1 MPQAEQLPPLRFE
14 PILKARAWGGRRLS
28 TLGKTLPPEEIVG
41 ESWELADLPVSI
53 PDGRSVVA
61 EGTLQG
67 ESLHSLLSSHEH
79 SILGAL
85 HRADTG
91 GFPLLVKF
99 LDAQDNL
106 SVQVHPDAT
115 YASNHQGAFLKSE
128 TWFVLEA
135 APDSYV
141 YRGVKPDVDRKAFQ
155 EAILQGTAL
164 DCMVRLPAQA
174 GDCIRL
180 PSGTCHALGAGVLAA
195 EIQTPSDTTFRVWDW
210 NRDDPNRPLHI
221 EQAMEA
227 MHFGAQQA
235 DEASA
240 RVVTSDIPPV
250 VREGIASRRI
260 CTMAEFTIDLIDID
274 ESTTHAITGDDT
286 PVVLLCVEGA
296 GKITSPAGNA
306 RFEKG
311 DVVLVPARNC
321 QAHIQATRAIRFLHT
336 DLPVAKGTLL
346 A

>member
-28 TLGKTLPPEEIVG
+28 TLGKSLPPEEIVG
-41 ESWELADLPVSI
+41 ESWELADLPVAI
-53 PDGRSVVA
+53 PNGRSIVA
-61 EGTLQG
+61 EGDLQG
-67 ESLHSLLSSHEH
+67 ESLHALLGSHEH

-85 HRADTG
+85 QRADTG

-115 YASNHQGAFLKSE
+115 YASNHPGAFLKSE

-135 APDSYV
+135 APGSYV

-155 EAILQGTAL
+155 EAILKGTAL

-240 RVVTSDIPPV
+240 RVVTSDIQPV

-286 PVVLLCVEGA
+286 PVVLVCLEGTGRIA
-296 GKITSPAGNA
+296 SPAGDT

-336 DLPVAKGTLL
+336 DLPVAKGILL